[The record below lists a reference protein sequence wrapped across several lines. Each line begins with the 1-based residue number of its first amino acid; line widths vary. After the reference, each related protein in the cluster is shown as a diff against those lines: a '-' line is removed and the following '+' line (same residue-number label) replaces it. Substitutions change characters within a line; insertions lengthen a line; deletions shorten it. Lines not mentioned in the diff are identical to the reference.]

1 MRLARRASWAASLLA
16 GWLCITVAGI
26 DAQNPAS
33 GAAPPSPGTLL
44 EDLMAANRILA
55 DQGIVDGYG
64 HVSARSDSNPN
75 RYFISRSLAPELV
88 TADDLMELDLDS
100 TPIDPRGRNSYQE
113 RFIHG
118 EIYKARP
125 DVMAV
130 VHMHAPTVI
139 PFGSS
144 NVALRPMFHMSAF
157 IAEGV
162 PVFDIRDTA
171 GMTDMLVSNAMLG
184 AALAR
189 ALSSHPAA
197 LMRGHGAVV
206 VGPSLPIT
214 VGRSVYLKTNAEM
227 QAQAI
232 ALGGTVKYL
241 DPEEARKAG
250 TPDGYQRAWTLWRR
264 KALGR

>member
-1 MRLARRASWAASLLA
+1 MRRVLWAASILA
-16 GWLCITVAGI
+16 VCLFLTAAGI
-26 DAQNPAS
+26 GAQDPVPAVAA
-33 GAAPPSPGTLL
+33 GAVLL
-44 EDLMAANRILA
+44 EDLVAANRILA

-64 HVSARSDSNPN
+64 HVSVRSDRNPN

-100 TPIDPRGRNSYQE
+100 NPIDARGRNSYQE

-130 VHMHAPTVI
+130 VHMHAPAVI
-139 PFGSS
+139 PFASS
-144 NVALRPMFHMSAF
+144 SVVLKPMFHMSAF

-162 PVFDIRDTA
+162 PVFDIREAA
-171 GMTDMLVSNAMLG
+171 GITDMLVSNSTLG

-189 ALSSHPAA
+189 ALGSRPAA
-197 LMRGHGAVV
+197 LMRGHGAVI

-232 ALGGTVKYL
+232 MLGGTIKYL

>member
-1 MRLARRASWAASLLA
+1 MRRALRAASILA
-16 GWLCITVAGI
+16 GCLCVAVSVI
-26 DAQNPAS
+26 AAQNPAPALPL
-33 GAAPPSPGTLL
+33 GATLID
-44 EDLMAANRILA
+44 DLVAANRILA

-64 HVSARSDSNPN
+64 HVSVRSDRNPN

-88 TADDLMELDLDS
+88 TADDLMEHDLDS
-100 TPIDPRGRNSYQE
+100 AAIDPRGRSSYQE

-130 VHMHAPTVI
+130 VHMHAPAVI
-139 PFGSS
+139 PFGASS
-144 NVALRPMFHMSAF
+144 VALRPMFHMSAF
-157 IAEGV
+157 IYEGV
-162 PVFDIRDTA
+162 PVFDIRDAA
-171 GMTDMLVSNAMLG
+171 GITDMLISNATLG

-189 ALSSHPAA
+189 SLGSRPAA
-197 LMRGHGAVV
+197 LMRGHGAVI

-232 ALGGTVKYL
+232 MLGGTVKYL
-241 DPEEARKAG
+241 DPEEAKKTG

>member
-1 MRLARRASWAASLLA
+1 MASQYSNRLVSAAVLAAILSLA
-16 GWLCITVAGI
+16 AAIG
-26 DAQNPAS
+26 AQAPAP
-33 GAAPPSPGTLL
+33 ANAMLL
-44 EDLMAANRILA
+44 EDLVAANRILA

-64 HVSARSDSNPN
+64 HVSVRSDRNPN

-88 TADDLMELDLDS
+88 AAEDLMEHDLDS
-100 TPIDPRGRNSYQE
+100 AAIDARGRNSYQE

-130 VHMHAPTVI
+130 VHMHAPAVI
-139 PFGSS
+139 QFGASS
-144 NVALRPMFHMSAF
+144 VAIRPMFHMSAF
-157 IAEGV
+157 IGEGV
-162 PVFDIRDTA
+162 PIFDIRDAA
-171 GMTDMLVSNAMLG
+171 GITDMLVSNATLG
-184 AALAR
+184 GALAR
-189 ALSSHPAA
+189 TLASHPAA

-206 VGPSLPIT
+206 VGPSLPIA
-214 VGRSVYLKTNAEM
+214 VGRAIYLKTNAEM

>member
-44 EDLMAANRILA
+44 EDLMAANRI
-55 DQGIVDGYG
+55 
-64 HVSARSDSNPN
+64 
-75 RYFISRSLAPELV
+75 LAPELV